1 MTNREGGEPMSE
13 AALAEPEAREVQHFT
28 ITTPHRPPYTVDD
41 LFEMPDDG
49 NRYEVLGGSL
59 VVSPSPAPI
68 HQLAADA
75 LCRLLWAARPPGI
88 VPVTTVTV
96 RMPNDDGP
104 IPDITVTSAD
114 FKLYRRELPCELV
127 HTVVEVA
134 SPSNALVDR
143 ALKPQMYAD
152 AGIPC
157 YWRVELN
164 PWRAYKGPLPLIVVR
179 LNSGDEWRTIEAAA
193 GETAELPVAVGRKD
207 TDIVTISLDPADL
220 LDM

>member
-1 MTNREGGEPMSE
+1 MTNHEGGEPMSE
-13 AALAEPEAREVQHFT
+13 AALAEPELLETPGHT
-28 ITTPHRPPYTVDD
+28 IRAPHRPPYTVDD
-41 LFEMPDDG
+41 LFKMPDDG

-59 VVSPSPAPI
+59 FVSPAASHL
-68 HQLAADA
+68 HQSVADE
-75 LCRLLWAARPPGI
+75 LCRLLWAARPPG
-88 VPVTTVTV
+88 VRAVTNVAV

-104 IPDITVTSAD
+104 IPDITVTSSNS
-114 FKLYRRELPCELV
+114 KLHPKELPCDVV

-134 SPSNALVDR
+134 SPSNALMDR

-207 TDIVTISLDPADL
+207 TDIITISLDPADL